1 MGDRPWERWERA
13 LLEYRYVVDLRD
25 FAGRSEYGEQ
35 WFSENLAS
43 GDREETIHFEDRFRA
58 AANVAIEAWYEVI
71 FWKMASQGRRDYST
85 ASSSRDLL
93 RRMFNLGTSGKR
105 A

>member
-13 LLEYRYVVDLRD
+13 LLEYRYVADLRD